1 MRHTLVKKPLLA
13 VLALVTSMF
22 LSSCSTG
29 EPNPNPTAS
38 ETIQQKSS
46 LVLYSGRSEELIQP
60 LIEVFE
66 EETGI
71 ATEVRYAGSAELA
84 AQILE
89 EGQNSPADVF
99 FSQDAGALG
108 AISKAGLL
116 EVIPSEL
123 TSLVASEYSATDKTW
138 VGVSGRARVLV
149 YNPAKVSSLP
159 SSVFDLA
166 KPEWKGKIAI
176 APTNASFQAF
186 VTAMRVVS
194 GGKKTSDWLLAMK
207 TNAVVYEKND
217 AILAAVEAGQVDAG
231 LINHYYWF
239 AKAKEIGLTKMK
251 SKLAAFDKSDLG
263 NLVNV
268 AGVGIINDNSAS
280 REFVKFL
287 LSAKAQNYF
296 AEVTAEYPLLE
307 GIEIVQG
314 LTPLVDLS
322 KPEIDLSD
330 LDSLDETLE
339 MIRAAGLI

>member
-1 MRHTLVKKPLLA
+1 MKKHLLT
-13 VLALVTSMF
+13 VLALLTS
-22 LSSCSTG
+22 LVISGCSTG

-38 ETIQQKSS
+38 QSLQQKTS

-60 LIEVFE
+60 LIEMFE

-71 ATEVRYAGSAELA
+71 TTEVRYAGSAELA

-89 EGQNSPADVF
+89 EGSNSPADVF

-108 AISKAGLL
+108 AISKAELFA
-116 EVIPSEL
+116 VIPNEL
-123 TSLVASEYSATDKTW
+123 TSLVASEYAAKDKTW

-149 YNPAKVSSLP
+149 YDPDKVSSLP
-159 SSVFDLA
+159 TSVFDLA

-194 GGKKTSDWLLAMK
+194 GEKKTSDWLAAMK
-207 TNAVVYEKND
+207 RNAVVYEKND

-239 AKAKEIGLTKMK
+239 AKAKEIGFSKMK
-251 SKLAAFDKSDLG
+251 STLAAFEGNDLG
-263 NLVNV
+263 NLVNI
-268 AGVGIINDNSAS
+268 AGAGMINDNSAS

-287 LSAKAQNYF
+287 LSEKAQKYF
-296 AEVTAEYPLLE
+296 ADVTAEYPVLE

-314 LTPLVDLS
+314 LTPLADLS

-330 LDSLDETLE
+330 LDSLDKTLE
-339 MIRAAGLI
+339 LIRAAGLI